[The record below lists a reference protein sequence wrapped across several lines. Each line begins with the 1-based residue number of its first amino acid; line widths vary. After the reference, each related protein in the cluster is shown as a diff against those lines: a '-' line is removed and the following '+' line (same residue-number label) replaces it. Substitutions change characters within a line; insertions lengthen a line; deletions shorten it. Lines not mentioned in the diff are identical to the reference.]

1 MEIRELL
8 DSLGIDREGAPG
20 DNGTYTVDITD
31 SNEFGRFNSI
41 LDKSDLLEEVIE
53 SSYLTAENANLD
65 YKFEDRYLLS
75 LIADFDEDT
84 YKLVIIEME

>member
-8 DSLGIDREGAPG
+8 DSLGIDREGASG
-20 DNGTYTVDITD
+20 DNGTYTVDIMD

-53 SSYLTAENANLD
+53 SSYLTSENANLD
-65 YKFEDRYLLS
+65 YKFEDQYLLS